1 MTPFIADL
9 KRLALAASDPHTH
22 MDEDGL
28 YDCDTCNASQ
38 DMRRELS
45 PERVL
50 ALLDVVEA
58 AKAQDA
64 QFSRVLHE
72 LAGAASVCWKDGAVP
87 TGEFDSTQAC
97 EHVANAVEELRGY
110 MSDARAKLGELK

>member
-1 MTPFIADL
+1 MTLTALRAAFEQGLRDDQCVFVVPAD
-9 KRLALAASDPHTH
+9 
-22 MDEDGL
+22 G
-28 YDCDTCNASQ
+28 
-38 DMRRELS
+38 
-45 PERVL
+45 L

-72 LAGAASVCWKDGAVP
+72 LAGSASMCWKP
-87 TGEFDSTQAC
+87 TPSGEFDSSLAI
-97 EHVANAVEELRGY
+97 EFVANAIEEIRGY

>member
-1 MTPFIADL
+1 MT
-9 KRLALAASDPHTH
+9 LATLRAAFEQGLRDDQCVFVIPQ
-22 MDEDGL
+22 DGL
-28 YDCDTCNASQ
+28 D
-38 DMRRELS
+38 
-45 PERVL
+45 
-50 ALLDVVEA
+50 LLDVIEA
-58 AKAQDA
+58 SKAQDA

-110 MSDARAKLGELK
+110 MSAALAKLEKING

>member
-1 MTPFIADL
+1 MTS
-9 KRLALAASDPHTH
+9 LAALRASFEQGLRDDQCASVVPA
-22 MDEDGL
+22 DG
-28 YDCDTCNASQ
+28 
-38 DMRRELS
+38 
-45 PERVL
+45 L
-50 ALLDVVEA
+50 ALLDVIEA